1 MDGITPETCAECG
14 FDATRWLVRDAS
26 TLVAEMGDWWRMAT
40 VGIDAD
46 VLNARPAPGVW
57 SALEYGVHIS
67 FVLAMHR
74 IGIEMI
80 TSQDGVVLPAV
91 PDGPGASAD
100 NAGANLD
107 PDAVL
112 ADLEREGAA
121 LAATAAGVDRA
132 AWRHVGMLSGGGPIQ
147 AQAALLHAAHDA
159 SHHQM
164 DVSRGLAA
172 LGAGAPRQQGTVVR
186 VNTSDGG
193 IPKASIGRADVSH
206 RGLAGDRQALRKHH
220 GRPFQ
225 ALCLWSTEVIASL
238 AAEGHPIEAGC
249 AGENL
254 TIEGLDWSLLRAG
267 AVLQVGSVVAELSF
281 PATPCKKQRPW
292 FVGGDF
298 RRIAWERHPDAV
310 RWYAWVRRPGHIAE
324 GDAVHVQLSGAP

>member
-1 MDGITPETCAECG
+1 MDGVTPETCAECG
-14 FDATRWLVRDAS
+14 FDATRWLVGDAA
-26 TLVAEMGDWWRMAT
+26 TLVGAMGEWWRMAT
-40 VGIDAD
+40 EGIDAAD
-46 VLNARPAPGVW
+46 LNTRPAPGVW
-57 SALEYGVHIS
+57 SALEYGVHTS

-80 TSQDGVVLPAV
+80 TAQDGVVLPAV
-91 PDGPGASAD
+91 PDGPGASSDDDA
-100 NAGANLD
+100 AQLD
-107 PDAVL
+107 PAAVL
-112 ADLEREGAA
+112 TDLEREGTA
-121 LAATAAGVDRA
+121 LAATAAAVDRR
-132 AWRHVGMLSGGGPIQ
+132 AWRHVGVLADGGVIQ

-172 LGAGAPRQQGTVVR
+172 LGAGAPRQQGSVVR
-186 VNTSDGG
+186 VSTSDGG

-206 RGLAGDRQALRKHH
+206 HGLAGDRQALRKHH

-225 ALCLWSTEVIASL
+225 ALCLWSTEVIDAL
-238 AAEGHPIEAGC
+238 AAEGHPIEAGH

-254 TIEGLDWSLLRAG
+254 TIGGLDWSLLRAG
-267 AVLQVGSVVAELSF
+267 AALQIGSVVAELSF

-298 RRIAWERHPDAV
+298 RRIAYERHPEDV
-310 RWYAWVRRPGHIAE
+310 RWYAWVRRPGHVAE
-324 GDAVHVQLSGAP
+324 GDVVQVQVSGRR